1 MQAVFFSC
9 SRLTL
14 SAATD
19 NASFYASVC
28 AKQAIQV
35 QELDQTRSGRDGS
48 PQRGAAAGSA
58 VSLSAE
64 AAKHVLQSVHT
75 FVALTQIQQVAPLLI
90 HMSCLVV
97 LIHDSKACV
106 CHICIKPKGHV

>member
-19 NASFYASVC
+19 NASFDASVC

-75 FVALTQIQQVAPLLI
+75 FVALTQIQQVATC
-90 HMSCLVV
+90 SSTCLVV
-97 LIHDSKACV
+97 LMRDSKACV
-106 CHICIKPKGHV
+106 CMSSGRKLRVGS

>member
-1 MQAVFFSC
+1 
-9 SRLTL
+9 
-14 SAATD
+14 
-19 NASFYASVC
+19 
-28 AKQAIQV
+28 V
-35 QELDQTRSGRDGS
+35 QGLAQRSPGRDGS
-48 PQRGAAAGSA
+48 PQRGAPAANA

-90 HMSCLVV
+90 LMSCLVV

-106 CHICIKPKGHV
+106 CHICTKPKGHV